1 MSDNYPEA
9 AGHGSDPLSEIIAS
23 SRGMDNDPEAMP
35 YDSYDWDAE
44 EVDEIIKNYKLGRSP
59 QPRHIQSDFAAQ
71 RQHAGSELLPEV
83 AGSIDVDYA
92 WPAG

>member
-1 MSDNYPEA
+1 M
-9 AGHGSDPLSEIIAS
+9 EIIS
-23 SRGMDNDPEAMP
+23 GELDTLRVQRSILGNHLGEVQ
-35 YDSYDWDAE
+35 
-44 EVDEIIKNYKLGRSP
+44 VDEIIKNYKLGRSP